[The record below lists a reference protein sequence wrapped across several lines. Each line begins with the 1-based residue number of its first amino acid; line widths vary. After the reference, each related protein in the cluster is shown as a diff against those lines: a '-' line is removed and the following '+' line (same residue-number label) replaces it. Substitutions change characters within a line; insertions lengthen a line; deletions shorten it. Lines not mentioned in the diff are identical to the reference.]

1 MPIPLS
7 PVVAAGPMPAHDSAA
22 AVGPSAAPAWLAEL
36 TTLRFSAALV
46 RHGLPAQACRE
57 LTSMYQAFGWELDDL
72 LSGAAWAGSVPA
84 QSGGVRTLQVA
95 DDGTLAAPAGALVF
109 AISDEP
115 KVFYLC
121 LPAASQRSSH
131 YAAVMV
137 DGYDEQGDI
146 AQVHAS
152 EWMAWEAFNPLY
164 VDFIA
169 R

>member
-1 MPIPLS
+1 MPITTS
-7 PVVAAGPMPAHDSAA
+7 PGSAAGPLPAADAA
-22 AVGPSAAPAWLAEL
+22 MVAPAAPAWLPEL

-46 RHGLPAQACRE
+46 RHGLPGQVSRA

-72 LSGAAWAGSVPA
+72 LSEAAWARSVPA
-84 QSGGVRTLQVA
+84 QSEGMRTLQVA
-95 DDGTLAAPAGALVF
+95 DDGTLTTPAGALVF

-121 LPAASQRSSH
+121 LPGASQRSSL

-137 DGYDEQGDI
+137 DGYDEEGHI

-152 EWMAWEAFNPLY
+152 EWMAWEEFNPLY
-164 VDFIA
+164 VDYIA
-169 R
+169 HS